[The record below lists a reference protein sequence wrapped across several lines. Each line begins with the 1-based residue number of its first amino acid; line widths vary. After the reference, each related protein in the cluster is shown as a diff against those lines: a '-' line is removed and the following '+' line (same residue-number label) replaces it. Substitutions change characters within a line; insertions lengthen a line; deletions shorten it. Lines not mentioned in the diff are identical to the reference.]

1 LRLLTDA
8 LFLVPVAVTLLGELL
23 FTVATGVRPRTNM
36 SPHMIF
42 HIGKL
47 AELLGTNRALEVLVH
62 TLGAL
67 VDFFEGFPKFLWFF
81 N

>member
-1 LRLLTDA
+1 
-8 LFLVPVAVTLLGELL
+8 
-23 FTVATGVRPRTNM
+23 M